1 MDPRR
6 LAAVRAG
13 DAEYVHAS
21 GSGYVLTPRLVL
33 TALHVLT
40 STDAPLP
47 GQRID
52 VVIGHPG
59 HGDRLR
65 RSGRLCWSGTAHDVA
80 LIRLDRPV
88 DVPGEVLWGRP
99 VAGVL
104 DYEALG
110 FPSFARYD
118 DEIRRVEHLTGRL
131 PAFGQGLADG
141 LVLDQSAAPRPSPD
155 RRNWGG
161 VSGAAVFCG
170 DCLVG
175 VVVTDDA
182 HFDDRRLHAVPAHAF
197 TQDAEF
203 VGHLEADGGRAP
215 TLSTLTGRGRSGGQ
229 SEASPAPQA
238 PAPVDELR
246 QLSEEYL
253 QPTATTLRRVGPH
266 GAFFGREEAVRG
278 IEEWLHPA
286 PGTAAATALVVTGG
300 MGSGKSA
307 LLRRA
312 ALAHDEYG
320 RQTVPHGCT
329 AESRG
334 SGPVLTAHLSL
345 AAMDRARVTRVLG
358 AACGV
363 DAETVAD
370 ILTAPA
376 PAEGAAPVV
385 LLDALDEA
393 DRPEQL
399 CRTLLVPLI
408 EPDVPRVRLLIGTRS
423 HRLPLLER
431 PDLVTIDLDSPD
443 YADRRALE
451 HAVRQDL
458 TDSVPRSVWCDAPPH
473 LLAAAVRQVA
483 DRGEPSFLLAGLLA
497 RALARRRSTALP
509 GAEEWRQLAEDG
521 IHGALRA
528 EVAERLGDRL
538 HWAEGL
544 LRPLA
549 FARGAGL
556 SSAHV
561 WPQAASALSGRRYTA
576 HDITELLRIVGDY
589 LVPTTVADTAT
600 GDTAFRLSHTALA
613 DWLAK
618 GHDAEAAHE
627 AIAQALI
634 GAVPWDG
641 ATPDWHAASRYALDH
656 LTTHARSTHTLHKL
670 LDDPGLLLHSDQTAL
685 LAALNR
691 ADVPRTAQA
700 LRATTALHRDTPA
713 TVRAQILQAAAR
725 RCGAD
730 TLADRLDDCC
740 CPPRHATRWSRRRLI
755 LDDELP
761 TGFEG
766 GPRGVLALSWL
777 RQPVCVVLG
786 SRHNQD
792 FIQVFD
798 LETRSPVA
806 DLVPAG
812 KAKDTH
818 LLGSVTNA
826 RGKTLVVYRTG
837 HRLRRWSMDDGEHVP
852 PDLLFDQ
859 EENAAQ
865 SSVRHCAL
873 GRVGDRTVAVV
884 ATWTDR
890 LYCFDLDADSP
901 QPMYEPRHIDAMP
914 LNGLALTLVRG
925 EPAVVCLSYGRV
937 ECRALGDGSP
947 LSAPWEVAGGL
958 DTLVL
963 LDREDRPE
971 EQVMAGFRLRDTM
984 TDDEFAIDLWDP
996 LTGEVVD
1003 TNPDYRETR
1012 RNRWERY
1019 PRYVSAWT
1027 EEFDGHRRLFLT
1039 PGGERHERDPRT
1051 GARLGPPC
1059 QLRPD
1064 AVELIV
1070 RGEPHTLGIEKKRL
1084 RLRKAGPYARD
1095 PFDPSTWPP
1104 GGLWAMRGERYPGE
1118 PEVPEPLMG
1127 VPGRPGTH
1135 RGRPVLLVTT
1145 PYKGYLHERRR
1156 ATLIDARSGAE
1167 LAPPWSIPASPD
1179 EVTAIDWA
1187 VIQGRLV
1194 VLAFH
1199 NRLVMDLYEG
1209 SASILCWDPE
1219 QPATVRRMSI
1229 GHPGQVVGVHALK
1242 TADLLYLTVDD
1253 GPDLLWDPAS
1263 DTFTPASCPE
1273 REPRESLYAFASRGP
1288 YLCVPP
1294 AASRM
1299 LGSGQ
1304 AWRMVSTDR
1313 AEATPIHLLPP
1324 DADERWYV
1332 TPNALGASDAVIDAG
1347 GRMTGLRLRER
1358 SYPTPGTALE
1368 VHFLPAAATDPEPV
1382 RRRWWRRPRSPHIA
1396 GGVFQ
1401 LDRRVDHVV
1410 VAEDSEPGRF
1420 YAVSGS
1426 LLTGFSLE
1434 WEEETT
1440 QEPPDEP
1447 SSRGA
1452 RPAPPEPA
1460 PVLYED
1466 DESYDAGARI
1476 LHVLPCPGEGVALF
1490 TEDGVTF
1497 ITAGPR

>member
-1 MDPRR
+1 M
-6 LAAVRAG
+6 
-13 DAEYVHAS
+13 
-21 GSGYVLTPRLVL
+21 
-33 TALHVLT
+33 
-40 STDAPLP
+40 
-47 GQRID
+47 
-52 VVIGHPG
+52 
-59 HGDRLR
+59 
-65 RSGRLCWSGTAHDVA
+65 
-80 LIRLDRPV
+80 
-88 DVPGEVLWGRP
+88 LWGRP

-110 FPSFARYD
+110 FPSFASYD
-118 DEIRRVEHLTGRL
+118 DEVRRVEHLTGRL
-131 PAFGQGLADG
+131 PAFGQGVAGG
-141 LVLDQSAAPRPSPD
+141 LILDQSAAPRPRPD
-155 RRNWGG
+155 RRNWAG

-175 VVVTDDA
+175 VAITDDA
-182 HFDDRRLHAVPAHAF
+182 YFDDRRLHAVPAHAF
-197 TQDAEF
+197 THDAEF
-203 VGHLEADGGRAP
+203 VRHLEEDGGQAP
-215 TLSTLTGRGRSGGQ
+215 SLSTLTGPGRSGGQ

-238 PAPVDELR
+238 PAPFDELR

-253 QPTATTLRRVGPH
+253 QPATTTPRQGGPH
-266 GAFFGREEAVRG
+266 GAFFGREKAIRDMEQ
-278 IEEWLHPA
+278 WLHPA
-286 PGTAAATALVVTGG
+286 RGTAAATALVVTGG

-307 LLRRA
+307 LLLRA

-320 RQTVPHGCT
+320 RQTVPHACT
-329 AESRG
+329 AQSRD
-334 SGPVLTAHLSL
+334 SGPVLTARLSL
-345 AAMDRARVTRVLG
+345 TAMDRARVTRVLG

-376 PAEGAAPVV
+376 PVEGAAPIV

-408 EPDVPRVRLLIGTRS
+408 ESDVPRVRLLIGTRS

-451 HAVRQDL
+451 HAVRQEL
-458 TDSVPRSVWCDAPPH
+458 TDSAPRSVWRDAPPH
-473 LLAAAVRQVA
+473 LLATAVQQVA
-483 DRGEPSFLLAGLLA
+483 DQGEPSFLLAGLLA
-497 RALARRRSTALP
+497 RALARRRSIALP
-509 GAEEWRQLAEDG
+509 GAEEWRQLAENG

-528 EVAERLGDRL
+528 EAAERLGDQL
-538 HWAEGL
+538 PWAEGL

-589 LVPTTVADTAT
+589 LVPTTVTDTAA
-600 GDTAFRLSHTALA
+600 GHTAFRLSHTALA

-634 GAVPWDG
+634 SSVPWNG

-656 LTTHARSTHTLHKL
+656 LTAHARSAHTLHTL

-685 LAALNR
+685 LAAVNR

-725 RCGAD
+725 RCGAG
-730 TLADRLDDCC
+730 TLAARLDDCC
-740 CPPRHATRWSRRRLI
+740 CPPRRATRWSRRRLI

-766 GPRGVLALSWL
+766 GPRDVIALSWL

-786 SRHNQD
+786 SRHDQD

-798 LETRSPVA
+798 LETRSPIG
-806 DLVPAG
+806 DLMPAG
-812 KAKDTH
+812 REKASH

-826 RGKTLVVYRTG
+826 RGKTLVAYRTG
-837 HRLRRWSMDDGEHVP
+837 DRLRRWSMDDGEHVL

-859 EENAAQ
+859 EENGAQ
-865 SSVRHCAL
+865 SSVRRSAL
-873 GRVGDRTVAVV
+873 GRIGDRTVAVV

-901 QPMYEPRHIDAMP
+901 QPVHEPRHIDAMP
-914 LNGLALTLVRG
+914 LNGLALTRVQG
-925 EPAVVCLSYGRV
+925 EPAVVCLYYGRV
-937 ECRALGDGSP
+937 ECRELGDGTP
-947 LSAPWEVAGGL
+947 LSSPWEVAGGL
-958 DTLVL
+958 HSLVL
-963 LDREDRPE
+963 LDREDQPE
-971 EQVMAGFRLRDTM
+971 EQVVAGFRLRDRM

-996 LTGEVVD
+996 LTGEVLD
-1003 TNPDYRETR
+1003 TNPDYRKTR
-1012 RNRWERY
+1012 RNRWETY
-1019 PRYVSAWT
+1019 PRYASAWT
-1027 EEFDGHRRLFLT
+1027 EEFDGRRRLFLS
-1039 PGGERHERDPRT
+1039 PGRERHERDPHT
-1051 GARLGPPC
+1051 GTRLGPPC

-1064 AVELIV
+1064 AVEITV
-1070 RGEPHTLGIEKKRL
+1070 HGEPHTLGIEKKRL

-1104 GGLWAMRGERYPGE
+1104 GGLWAMRGERYPDE
-1118 PEVPEPLMG
+1118 PPVLEPLMG
-1127 VPGRPGTH
+1127 TPGRPGTH

-1145 PYKGYLHERRR
+1145 PYEGHLNEKRT
-1156 ATLIDARSGAE
+1156 ATLIDARSGAQ
-1167 LAPPWSIPASPD
+1167 LAPPWSIPVAPD

-1187 VIQGRLV
+1187 VIHGRLV
-1194 VLAFH
+1194 ILAFH
-1199 NRLVMDLYEG
+1199 NRLVMDLYQG
-1209 SASILCWDPE
+1209 SASALLWNPE
-1219 QPATVRRMSI
+1219 QPTTARRMST
-1229 GHPGQVVGVHALK
+1229 GHPGQVVGVHALG

-1263 DTFTPASCPE
+1263 DTFTPVSRLE
-1273 REPRESLYAFASRGP
+1273 REEPESLHAFAGRGP
-1288 YLCVPP
+1288 YLCIPP
-1294 AASRM
+1294 ADSRM
-1299 LGSGQ
+1299 QGGR

-1324 DADERWYV
+1324 DADGRWYA
-1332 TPNALGASDAVIDAG
+1332 THDALRASDTVIDAG
-1347 GRMTGLRLRER
+1347 GHMTALRPRVR
-1358 SYPTPGTALE
+1358 TYPTPGTTLE
-1368 VHFLPAAATDPEPV
+1368 AYLLPAAATDPEPV
-1382 RRRWWRRPRSPHIA
+1382 RRRWWRRLRPPRIA
-1396 GGVFQ
+1396 GGVFH
-1401 LDRRVDHVV
+1401 LDHRVDQV
-1410 VAEDSEPGRF
+1410 VAAENSEPGRF
-1420 YAVSGS
+1420 YTVSGS
-1426 LLTGFSLE
+1426 LLKGFSLE
-1434 WEEETT
+1434 WEEEST

-1447 SSRGA
+1447 GSRGP
-1452 RPAPPEPA
+1452 RSAPPELA
-1460 PVLYED
+1460 AVLYED
-1466 DESYDAGARI
+1466 SESYDAGARI
-1476 LHVLPCPGEGVALF
+1476 RHVLPCPGAGVALF
-1490 TEDGVTF
+1490 TDDGVTF
-1497 ITAGPR
+1497 ITAESR

>member
-13 DAEYVHAS
+13 DAEYVQAS

-33 TALHVLT
+33 TALHVVT
-40 STDAPLP
+40 ATKGRQPH
-47 GQRID
+47 QRID

-59 HGDRLR
+59 HGDRQH
-65 RSGRLCWSGTAHDVA
+65 RSGRLCWAGTVHDVA
-80 LIRLDRPV
+80 LVHLDRPA

-118 DEIRRVEHLTGRL
+118 DEVARVEHLTGRL
-131 PAFGQGLADG
+131 PAFGQGLAGG
-141 LVLDQSAAPRPSPD
+141 LVLDQSAAPRPRPE
-155 RRNWGG
+155 RRNWAG

-182 HFDDRRLHAVPAHAF
+182 HFDDRRLHAVPAYAF

-203 VGHLEADGGRAP
+203 VRHLEADGGRAP
-215 TLSTLTGRGRSGGQ
+215 SLSTLTDRGRSHGQ
-229 SEASPAPQA
+229 SETSPAPQA
-238 PAPVDELR
+238 PAPADELR

-253 QPTATTLRRVGPH
+253 QPAATTRRQASPR
-266 GAFFGREEAVRG
+266 GAFFGRQEAIRG

-307 LLRRA
+307 LLRQT

-320 RQTVPHGCT
+320 RQTVQKPCT
-329 AESRG
+329 ASSRG
-334 SGPVLTAHLSL
+334 GWPVLTAHLSL

-370 ILTAPA
+370 LLTAPA
-376 PAEGAAPVV
+376 PAEEATPVV

-408 EPDVPRVRLLIGTRS
+408 ETDVPRVRLLIGTRS

-431 PDLVTIDLDSPD
+431 PDLVTIDLDSPH
-443 YADRRALE
+443 YADRKALE

-458 TDSVPRSVWCDAPPH
+458 TDAAPDSVWRDAPPH

-497 RALARRRSTALP
+497 RALARRPSTALP
-509 GAEEWRQLAEDG
+509 GTEEWRQLAEDG

-528 EVAERLGDRL
+528 EAAERLGDRL
-538 HWAEGL
+538 SWAEGL

-576 HDITELLRIVGDY
+576 HDITELLRLVGDY
-589 LVPTTVADTAT
+589 LVPTTVTDTAA
-600 GDTAFRLSHTALA
+600 GDTSFRLAHNALA

-618 GHDAEAAHE
+618 GHDEEAAHE

-634 GAVPWDG
+634 GAVPWNG
-641 ATPDWHAASRYALDH
+641 ATPDWHAAPRYALDH
-656 LTTHARSTHTLHKL
+656 LTTHAREAHTLHTL

-685 LAALNR
+685 LAAVNR

-700 LRATTALHRDTPA
+700 LRATTALPRDTPA

-725 RCGAD
+725 RSGAD
-730 TLADRLDDCC
+730 TLADRLSDCC
-740 CPPRHATRWSRRRLI
+740 CPPRRATRWSRRRLI

-761 TGFEG
+761 TGFES
-766 GPRGVLALSWL
+766 GPRDVIALSWL
-777 RQPVCVVLG
+777 GQPVCVVLG
-786 SRHNQD
+786 SRHHQD
-792 FIQVFD
+792 FLQVFD
-798 LETRSPVA
+798 LETRSPIG

-812 KAKDTH
+812 RAEAGH
-818 LLGSVTNA
+818 LLGSVTSA

-837 HRLRRWSMDDGEHVP
+837 DRLRRWSMDDGEHLS

-859 EENAAQ
+859 EEERGAQ
-865 SSVRHCAL
+865 KSARRSTL
-873 GRVGDRTVAVV
+873 GRIGERTVAVV

-890 LYCFDLDADSP
+890 LYCFNLDADSP
-901 QPMYEPRHIDAMP
+901 QPMHTPQHIDALP
-914 LNGLALTLVRG
+914 LNGLALTTVRE
-925 EPAVVCLSYGRV
+925 EPAVVCLSYGHV
-937 ECRALGDGSP
+937 ECRALGDGTT
-947 LSAPWEVAGGL
+947 LSTWEVAGGL
-958 DTLVL
+958 TSLVL
-963 LDREDRPE
+963 LDREDRPQ
-971 EQVMAGFRLRDTM
+971 EQAMAGFRLRNTM

-996 LTGEVVD
+996 LTGEVLD
-1003 TNPDYRETR
+1003 TNPDYRQTR
-1012 RNRWERY
+1012 NNRWDRY
-1019 PRYVSAWT
+1019 PSYETAWT
-1027 EEFDGHRRLFLT
+1027 EEFDGRRRLFLS
-1039 PGGERHERDPRT
+1039 PGRERYERDPHT
-1051 GARLGPPC
+1051 GTRLGPPC
-1059 QLRPD
+1059 QLRPG
-1064 AVELIV
+1064 AVELTV
-1070 RGEPHTLGIEKKRL
+1070 HGEPHTLGIDKKRL

-1104 GGLWAMRGERYPGE
+1104 GGLSAMRGERYPEE
-1118 PEVPEPLMG
+1118 PKVPEPLTG
-1127 VPGRPGTH
+1127 VPGRTGTH

-1145 PYKGYLHERRR
+1145 PYGGHLNQQRR
-1156 ATLIDARSGAE
+1156 ATLFDTRSGAR
-1167 LAPPWSIPASPD
+1167 LAPPWHIPVSPD

-1199 NRLVMDLYEG
+1199 NKLVMDLYQG
-1209 SASILCWDPE
+1209 NASVLLWDPE
-1219 QPATVRRMSI
+1219 QPTTVRRMSI
-1229 GHPGQVVGVHALK
+1229 GHPGQVAGVHALG
-1242 TADLLYLTVDD
+1242 AEDLLYLTVDE
-1253 GPDLLWDPAS
+1253 GPDLLWDTAS
-1263 DTFTPASCPE
+1263 DTFTPVSCPDGA
-1273 REPRESLYAFASRGP
+1273 EPESLHAFAGRGP
-1288 YLCVPP
+1288 YLCIPP
-1294 AASRM
+1294 ADCRR
-1299 LGSGQ
+1299 LGSGR

-1324 DADERWYV
+1324 EADGSWYATPDALRH
-1332 TPNALGASDAVIDAG
+1332 SDAVINADG
-1347 GRMTGLRLRER
+1347 HMTALRARER
-1358 SYPTPGTALE
+1358 TYPAPGTALE
-1368 VHFLPAAATDPEPV
+1368 VHLLPAAEADPEPV
-1382 RRRWWRRPRSPHIA
+1382 RRRWWRRPRSPRIA
-1396 GGVFQ
+1396 GSVFE
-1401 LDRRVDHVV
+1401 LDRRVDQVV
-1410 VAEDSEPGRF
+1410 AAEDSGPGRF

-1426 LLTGFSLE
+1426 LLTGFRLE
-1434 WEEETT
+1434 WEEETMRDPSDEFSGRLT
-1440 QEPPDEP
+1440 HLEPQELV
-1447 SSRGA
+1447 
-1452 RPAPPEPA
+1452 
-1460 PVLYED
+1460 PVLYKD
-1466 DESYDAGARI
+1466 HESYDAGARI
-1476 LHVLPCPGEGVALF
+1476 RHVLPCPGEGVALF

-1497 ITAGPR
+1497 ISAGSR